1 MKQGSGQ
8 DVVTVATGVE
18 RWCACSGFPVLVN
31 VFRTVLD
38 VFGVGESRNGK
49 TVRCVTSGR
58 DEVLFF
64 LRIWGAHFLA
74 VRGRTQNRRKNAV
87 PKYIRNKYYLNCC
100 PKYQI

>member
-58 DEVLFF
+58 RRVIFSQNLGGPTF
-64 LRIWGAHFLA
+64 LPSEDGRRI
-74 VRGRTQNRRKNAV
+74 QKKERRSKV
-87 PKYIRNKYYLNCC
+87 H
-100 PKYQI
+100 

>member
-8 DVVTVATGVE
+8 DVVTVATGVG

-49 TVRCVTSGR
+49 TVRCVTSGTKTC
-58 DEVLFF
+58 VIFSQNLGGPTF
-64 LRIWGAHFLA
+64 LPSEDGRRI
-74 VRGRTQNRRKNAV
+74 RSRIQKKERRSKV
-87 PKYIRNKYYLNCC
+87 H
-100 PKYQI
+100 